1 REDDVRRAATVGG
14 HVAGTQ
20 ERLQVGVGFLR
31 FVAGV
36 EGELVGELGGLGR
49 NLRRGRHVIAQ
60 LVVDPQ
66 TQKLHARSGV
76 CGLAQRERHRAVCAL
91 LRRDRPAS
99 LALPVA
105 DGPLLDRPFVDH
117 AGADGTLAEH
127 DGPIAALAGAI
138 VLPLSKLRPFDHLRV
153 DCVTDQR
160 SDHEAQLRLP
170 PDRTDRRAHP
180 WEYLPRHYT
189 GLRNTC
195 VTRERYRSSSR
206 RSITRPS
213 FPFDSMKLNPPVARS
228 ETMP

>member
-1 REDDVRRAATVGG
+1 
-14 HVAGTQ
+14 
-20 ERLQVGVGFLR
+20 
-31 FVAGV
+31 
-36 EGELVGELGGLGR
+36 
-49 NLRRGRHVIAQ
+49 
-60 LVVDPQ
+60 
-66 TQKLHARSGV
+66 
-76 CGLAQRERHRAVCAL
+76 CAL
-91 LRRDRPAS
+91 FRRDRTAS

-117 AGADGTLAEH
+117 AGADCTLAEH

-138 VLPLSKLRPFDHLRV
+138 VLPLSKLRTFDHLRV

-160 SDHEAQLRLP
+160 SDHEAKLRLT
-170 PDRTDRRAHP
+170 PDRTDGRAHP
-180 WEYLPRHYT
+180 SAHLPRHYT

-228 ETMP
+228 ETMPIWRGDFVLGNRNRRMSPGCRAEKGTGSTAISCPSAARSRRSSSSGSASVP